1 MNTVTG
7 KGKSMLSF
15 VEKSYLFKAS
25 LRHIAERPIVIVGQI
40 GTGTDAVS
48 MAIAGQIRS
57 TVITVNSL
65 STFIKNGGTD
75 QDITEAYAKNCRVII
90 QAQSFY
96 ELERSGLDYSKFKL
110 LSV

>member
-1 MNTVTG
+1 MVTG
-7 KGKSMLSF
+7 KGKSMFFL
-15 VEKSYLFKAS
+15 VEKTYIFKAG
-25 LRHIAERPIVIVGQI
+25 LRHVSERPLVIIGQI
-40 GTGTDAVS
+40 GTGTGALS

-65 STFIKNGGTD
+65 SKFITEGGTQ
-75 QDITEAYAKNCRVII
+75 QDIDEAYAKNSRVII
-90 QAQSFY
+90 QAQSFN